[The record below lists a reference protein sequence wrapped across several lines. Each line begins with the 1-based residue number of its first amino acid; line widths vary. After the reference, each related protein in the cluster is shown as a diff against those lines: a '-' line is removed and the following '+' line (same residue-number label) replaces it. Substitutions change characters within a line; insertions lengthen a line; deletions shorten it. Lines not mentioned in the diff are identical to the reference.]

1 MVSYFVVR
9 YTSSNWNALIEKMIS
24 YQNLLAV
31 DANMT
36 CFDTKVKEIVYLY
49 FRFLEY
55 SSSICLEIVILWK
68 KCISWYVET
77 HHYFVIPFKNS
88 LIIYAYKCTTMGLK
102 WNKECNNLQF
112 WRMLAIYKFLIF
124 DANVYCVWTISLNCA
139 FFIFSK
145 NVWQWQWLTIQMT
158 PFLHSHVIPYN

>member
-1 MVSYFVVR
+1 
-9 YTSSNWNALIEKMIS
+9 
-24 YQNLLAV
+24 
-31 DANMT
+31 MT

-102 WNKECNNLQF
+102 WNNKSAITYNFDECWQCIN
-112 WRMLAIYKFLIF
+112 FLSLTQMCI
-124 DANVYCVWTISLNCA
+124 VYRTISLNCTI
-139 FFIFSK
+139 FIFSK
-145 NVWQWQWLTIQMT
+145 NVQQWQWLTIRMT
-158 PFLHSHVIPYN
+158 LFLHYHVIPYHCPLCAWLRPTFSNFA